1 MSLLCLP
8 RCPTRLVSLK
18 LGVLLGAGAEEASVF
33 SVGPR

>member
-8 RCPTRLVSLK
+8 RCPTRLLSVT
-18 LGVLLGAGAEEASVF
+18 LGVLLGAGVEEASVF

>member
-8 RCPTRLVSLK
+8 RCPTRLLSLT
-18 LGVLLGAGAEEASVF
+18 LGVFLGAGAEEVSVF